1 MDSGTRKQRQHV
13 EVLLAYQVPV
23 GFWLCLGT
31 LLAASVT
38 TGVVALR
45 RRQQAFVYLSGLLLY
60 ALGLAALG
68 LGEIQRGYSPAKFFV
83 WGGVCEW
90 AGFVL
95 VAALLG
101 WTLRSIKPVADALGT
116 ADASA
121 RSAGEWFPRSQA
133 LLAAAVAVLAAWIAL
148 DFTFDGMGEGIALL
162 GWSGRRAGCPAAL
175 MLVGAAILMAWQTA
189 GAWRAGWQYAALSA
203 GVLFTSSLGWARLDS
218 AVAHAAGDSPWL
230 HRSLNL
236 LISASMMTVL
246 TRFGLARVLPRQSD
260 WIPRARRVTPVFGG
274 LALLLLAVVLLQ
286 KFWLRGQ

>member
-13 EVLLAYQVPV
+13 EVLLAYQLPV
-23 GFWLCLGT
+23 GFWLCLGS
-31 LLAASVT
+31 LLAASVMT
-38 TGVVALR
+38 SVVALR
-45 RRQQAFVYLSGLLLY
+45 RRQQALVYLSGLLLY

-68 LGEIQRGYSPAKFFV
+68 LGEIQRGYAPAKFFV

-101 WTLRSIKPVADALGT
+101 WTLRSIKPVADVLGT

-133 LLAAAVAVLAAWIAL
+133 LLAAAVAVLAAWITL
-148 DFTFDGMGEGIALL
+148 DFTFDGMSEGSALL

-175 MLVGAAILMAWQTA
+175 MLVGAAILMAWQSA
-189 GAWRAGWQYAALSA
+189 GAWRAGWQYAALGA
-203 GVLFTSSLGWARLDS
+203 GVLFTSSLGWARLD
-218 AVAHAAGDSPWL
+218 AAGDSLWL
-230 HRSLNL
+230 HRGVNL
-236 LISASMMTVL
+236 LISLSMMTVL
-246 TRFGLARVLPRQSD
+246 TRFGLARVLLRQSD
-260 WIPRARRVTPVFGG
+260 WIPRARRATPVFGG

-286 KFWLRGQ
+286 KFWLPGP